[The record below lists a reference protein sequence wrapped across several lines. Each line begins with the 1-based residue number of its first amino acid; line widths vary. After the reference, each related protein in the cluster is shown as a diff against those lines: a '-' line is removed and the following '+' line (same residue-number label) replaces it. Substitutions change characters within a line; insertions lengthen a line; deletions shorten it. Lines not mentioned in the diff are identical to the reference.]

1 MAGLS
6 ATGFSVK
13 RLTDIISSLK
23 ASANT
28 EFSGFL
34 TGGDVLD
41 TSDNSVLGRWIK
53 IIAEPLAELWETS
66 QQVYSSFDINQAT
79 GVSLE
84 ELCAL
89 GGVIRN
95 TATASQ
101 ALLVSKGTYGV
112 TIPTGSYVRSAN
124 TNKVFE
130 FQENVVLNET
140 GATAIQIVPTVVADS
155 TVYSFTYKVLG
166 SNLNPVTVTYS
177 SGIGATTSS
186 IVNGLMAIIN
196 ASHATYIGALLVGA
210 DLQVQVTNQDYA
222 CDFVAAQFTI
232 NKAKKQTLATCTET
246 GVNLQDANTVETIQ
260 SPLVG
265 WDTTTNP
272 FAAISG
278 KVVETDAELRLR
290 FLQAKFQDGSNTY
303 EAIYAAILKLDGV
316 KQVVIYENE
325 TDTAFVSPPVPAHS
339 FYPIVLGGI
348 STEIAQAIWNNKPAG
363 ILSYGTVTT
372 GVADSQGILHDI
384 SFDRP
389 TDLPI
394 YVSMSI
400 VKDDTFPADG
410 ETAIKDSLVNYF
422 SEFGIGAN
430 VVYSRLY
437 TPINSAAN
445 GFYIDSLT
453 IDTTPTPVGTSNIS
467 VAYNEIVNISASNI
481 LVSFI

>member
-6 ATGFSVK
+6 TTGFSVK

-34 TGGDVLD
+34 TSGDVLD
-41 TSDNSVLGRWIK
+41 TTDNSVLGRWIK

-101 ALLVSKGTYGV
+101 ALLVSYGTYGV
-112 TIPTGSYVRSAN
+112 TIPDGSYVRSAN

-130 FQENVVLNET
+130 FQEAITLNET
-140 GATAIQIVPTVVADS
+140 GATAIQITPTVVADS
-155 TVYSFTYKVLG
+155 TAYSFTYKVLG
-166 SNLNPVTVTYS
+166 SNLNPVTVTYT
-177 SGIGATTSS
+177 SGVSATTSS
-186 IVNGLMAIIN
+186 IVNGLMAVVN
-196 ASHATYIGALLVGA
+196 ASHSTYIEATLVGA
-210 DLQVQVTNQDYA
+210 DLLVQVTNQDYA
-222 CDFVAAQFTI
+222 CDFVATQFTI

-246 GVNLQDANTVETIQ
+246 GVNLQDVNTIETIQ

-265 WDTTTNP
+265 WDTVTNP
-272 FAAISG
+272 FAAIAG

-303 EAIYAAILKLDGV
+303 EAIYASVLKLDGV

-348 STEIAQAIWNNKPAG
+348 TTEIAQAIWDNKPAG

-394 YVSMSI
+394 YISLTISVDSS
-400 VKDDTFPADG
+400 FPTDG
-410 ETAIKDSLVNYF
+410 EDLIRTALVDYL
-422 SEFGIGAN
+422 STLGIGED
-430 VVYSRLY
+430 VLYSRLY
-437 TPINSAAN
+437 TPINSATG
-445 GFYIDSLT
+445 GFYVSGMT
-453 IDTTPTPVGTSNIS
+453 IGTSASPVGTSNIS
-467 VAYNEIVNISASNI
+467 VDYNEIVNISASNI
-481 LVSFI
+481 LVSFV

>member
-6 ATGFSVK
+6 TTGFSVK

-41 TSDNSVLGRWIK
+41 TTDNSVLGRWIK
-53 IIAEPLAELWETS
+53 IVAEPLAELWEVG

-112 TIPTGSYVRSAN
+112 TIPDGSYVRSAN

-130 FQENVVLNET
+130 FQEDVVLNET
-140 GATAIQIVPTVVADS
+140 GATAIQIVPTIVSDS
-155 TVYSFTYKVLG
+155 TDYSFTYKVAG

-186 IVNGLMAIIN
+186 IVNGLMTIIN
-196 ASHATYIGALLVGA
+196 ASHATYIGALLVGS
-210 DLQVQVTNQDYA
+210 DLQVQVTNQDYT
-222 CDFVAAQFTI
+222 CDFVATQFTI

-265 WDTTTNP
+265 WDTVTNP
-272 FAAISG
+272 FAAIAG

-303 EAIYAAILKLDGV
+303 EAIYAAVLKLNGV
-316 KQVVIYENE
+316 KQIVIYENE

-339 FYPIVLGGI
+339 FYPIVLGGV

-363 ILSYGTVTT
+363 ILSYGSTT
-372 GVADSQGILHDI
+372 EGVADSQGILHDI

-389 TDLPI
+389 TDLPVYI
-394 YVSMSI
+394 SLTI
-400 VKDDTFPADG
+400 VKDDTFPSDG
-410 ETAIKDSLVNYF
+410 EAAIKTSLIDYL
-422 SEFGIGAN
+422 STLGIGED

-437 TPINSAAN
+437 TPINSAAK
-445 GFYIDSLT
+445 GFYVNSLT
-453 IDTTPTPVGTSNIS
+453 IGTSPTPVETSNIS
-467 VAYNEIVNISASNI
+467 VDYNNIVNISASNI
-481 LVSFI
+481 LVSFA

>member
-6 ATGFSVK
+6 TTGFSVK

-34 TGGDVLD
+34 TSGDVLD
-41 TSDNSVLGRWIK
+41 TTDNSVLGRWIK

-101 ALLVSKGTYGV
+101 ALLVSYGTYGV
-112 TIPTGSYVRSAN
+112 TIPDGSYVRSAN

-130 FQENVVLNET
+130 FQEAVTLNET
-140 GATAIQIVPTVVADS
+140 GATAIQITPTVVADS
-155 TVYSFTYKVLG
+155 TAYSFTYKVLG
-166 SNLNPVTVTYS
+166 SNLNPVTVTYT
-177 SGIGATTSS
+177 SGVSATTSS
-186 IVNGLMAIIN
+186 IVNGLMAVVN
-196 ASHATYIGALLVGA
+196 ASHSTYIEATLVGA
-210 DLQVQVTNQDYA
+210 DLLVQVTNQDYA
-222 CDFVAAQFTI
+222 CDFVATQFMI

-265 WDTTTNP
+265 WDTVTNP
-272 FAAISG
+272 FAAIAG

-303 EAIYAAILKLDGV
+303 EAIYASVLKLDGV
-316 KQVVIYENE
+316 KQIVIYENE

-348 STEIAQAIWNNKPAG
+348 STEIAKAIWDNKPAG

-394 YVSMSI
+394 YISLTISVDS
-400 VKDDTFPADG
+400 TFPTDG
-410 ETAIKDSLVNYF
+410 EDLIRASLVEYL
-422 SEFGIGAN
+422 SGHGIGED
-430 VVYSRLY
+430 VLYSRLY
-437 TPINSAAN
+437 TPINSATG
-445 GFYIDSLT
+445 GFYVTSLNIGT
-453 IDTTPTPVGTSNIS
+453 SASPVGTSNIS
-467 VAYNEIVNISASNI
+467 VDYNEIVNISASNI
-481 LVSFI
+481 LVSFV